1 MTRIVSD
8 VSVYVNFRIK
18 DRVNSMRTFVQIA
31 LHELNGRH
39 KRHVLVF
46 HQSVNINLVHF
57 KNNGFLFP
65 LPSTAPSSF

>member
-1 MTRIVSD
+1 MTR
-8 VSVYVNFRIK
+8 
-18 DRVNSMRTFVQIA
+18 IA

-39 KRHVLVF
+39 KIHVLVF